1 MNLRNAR
8 VRSEPL
14 FGLMFLADGSNF
26 EPDRL
31 TEVCDH
37 GIFVLTDTPFS
48 LLFFVK
54 GKVDRVV

>member
-1 MNLRNAR
+1 
-8 VRSEPL
+8 
-14 FGLMFLADGSNF
+14 MFLADGSNF